1 MLHLNLGDGYRRRG
15 DVVGARVQLD
25 LGLATVGRLA
35 DDGYGRLVRGG
46 LARLAQDLGPR
57 P

>member
-1 MLHLNLGDGYRRRG
+1 MLHLKLGDGYRRRG